1 MFFWTVPARLALG
14 HFIPSH
20 ACHGW
25 QHPGHVNGTGGT
37 PGAVTFNDP
46 ALVARVIGDAM
57 VNPFEMR
64 DRGQSAGMCVRACA
78 YGCVCVCVLASFI
91 CCNRFFYFVAL
102 QV

>member
-1 MFFWTVPARLALG
+1 M
-14 HFIPSH
+14 
-20 ACHGW
+20 
-25 QHPGHVNGTGGT
+25 NGTGGT

-64 DRGQSAGMCVRACA
+64 DRGQSAGMCVRA
-78 YGCVCVCVLASFI
+78 YVCMGVYACLPVLFVAI
-91 CCNRFFYFVAL
+91 DFFYFVAL